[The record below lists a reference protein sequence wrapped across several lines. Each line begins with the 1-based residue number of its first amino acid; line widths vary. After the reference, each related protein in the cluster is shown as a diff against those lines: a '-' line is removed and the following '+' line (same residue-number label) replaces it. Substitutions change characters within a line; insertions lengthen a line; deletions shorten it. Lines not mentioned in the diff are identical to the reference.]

1 MTDYSLLALLH
12 CVFIMCVCVQL
23 QQAWGTPEN
32 KRAATK
38 VERAFVWWLVGNP
51 SAPGR
56 KADLSAASMDHSCA
70 ALAQFSKFDL
80 SAACVCAFRRKAKRV
95 SVDEVRYTD
104 AERKQNECRNHTSS
118 FPHQL
123 SLHVSLWQ
131 VGPQGVSFTALGA
144 VSMHYDNNMFLW
156 WWATVK
162 WTVKI
167 QYPIPCPIKM
177 DDYVLK
183 CF

>member
-56 KADLSAASMDHSCA
+56 KADLSAVSMDHSCA

-95 SVDEVRYTD
+95 SVDEVRYPD
-104 AERKQNECRNHTSS
+104 AERKQNERRNHTSS

-167 QYPIPCPIKM
+167 QYPIPCPTM
-177 DDYVLK
+177 Y
-183 CF
+183 